1 MMMLLHDSRVCS
13 FLLLCRVQSSSNK
26 IRLIIS
32 KYILPGHY
40 HHHHTHQCYNKSRV
54 ETDLM
59 LFIFFIPNYRDL
71 ISIMQVQQTKS
82 LLLIVS
88 WFDQYFSEFFEP
100 VDDYLSASLAL
111 SYKLLKLIRSTSLTC
126 QSQIDDN
133 ILFLMFGLF

>member
-1 MMMLLHDSRVCS
+1 
-13 FLLLCRVQSSSNK
+13 
-26 IRLIIS
+26 
-32 KYILPGHY
+32 
-40 HHHHTHQCYNKSRV
+40 
-54 ETDLM
+54 M